1 MMYDICVIGSG
12 AGAGPIIY
20 ELSKQGHKVCVLEKG
35 DFYKREDFSKDEL
48 AVTRR
53 SVYNPKLEDEYH
65 TVEEYINEEWTKF
78 PTYDT
83 GWNFN
88 NGNLVG
94 GSSNFMSGFF
104 YRLKPDDFKLAS
116 KYGKIKDSNIVD
128 WPITYEDMEKYYDKV
143 EKIIGVS
150 GEVSDY
156 KYQEPRSSKTF
167 PFKALDEHP
176 ITKLIDKASKEL
188 NFSIVK
194 TPRAI
199 ISEAYKQ
206 RSACYYSNYCGS
218 YGCSSGAKGSS
229 REALILPAL
238 KTNNLTI
245 ITNANVIKLNTNK
258 DKKITSAL
266 YLSKQ
271 GSKKEVKA
279 KLFILAAQ
287 AIESSRLLLN
297 SKDANF
303 PNGVANNSLNVG
315 KNLLSSSGGIVTG
328 TFDESVIPL
337 KELMTPG
344 LFVNRAIK
352 DFYFTKEFKGGMVEM
367 VFEHANPIRRANF
380 FKWDENDSSKL
391 LIGKELQD
399 KLFSSFTKT
408 KTLNM
413 EIFADWSSNDNSF
426 VSVDENYKD
435 KYGIP
440 VANIRIGTLKHDL
453 EVSNFLAKKAV
464 KLLKQMG
471 AKNIQSNIDALPSSN
486 LQAGGCRFGDNPKT
500 SVLNKYCQAHEV
512 KNLFVTDGSF
522 MPSGGSVPFTFTIYA
537 NSFRVASYI
546 KNNFN
551 KLVDK

>member
-1 MMYDICVIGSG
+1 MIYDVCIIGSG

-35 DFYKREDFSKDEL
+35 DFYKRDDFSKDEL
-48 AVTRR
+48 AVNRR
-53 SVYNPKLEDEYH
+53 SVYNPKVEDEYH
-65 TVEEYINEEWTKF
+65 TVEEFVDKKWTKF

-83 GWNFN
+83 GWDFN

-116 KYGKIKDSNIVD
+116 KYGKVKNSNIVD
-128 WPITYEDMEKYYDKV
+128 WPISYDDMEPYYDKV

-150 GEVSDY
+150 GEISDY
-156 KYQEPRSSKTF
+156 EYQETRSSKAF

-176 ITKLIDKASKEL
+176 ITKLIDKASKKL

-199 ISEAYKQ
+199 ISKDFNH

-229 REALILPAL
+229 REALIIPAM

-245 ITNANVIKLNTNK
+245 ITNANVIKLNTNT
-258 DKKITSAL
+258 DKKITQAT
-266 YLSKQ
+266 YLTKN
-271 GSKKEVKA
+271 GNKKELKA

-287 AIESSRLLLN
+287 AVETSRLLLN
-297 SKDANF
+297 SKDENF

-328 TFDESVIPL
+328 TFDENSIPL
-337 KELMTPG
+337 KDLMIPG

-380 FKWDENDSSKL
+380 FKWDENDSNKL

-399 KLFSSFTKT
+399 KLFNAFTKT

-413 EIFADWSSNDNSF
+413 EVFADWTPNDNSF
-426 VSVDENYKD
+426 VSVDEKYKD
-435 KYGIP
+435 KYGTP

-453 EVSNFLAKKAV
+453 KVSNFLAKKAV

-471 AKNIQSNIDALPSSN
+471 AKNIQSNIDSLPSSN
-486 LQAGGCRFGDNPKT
+486 LQAGGCRFGDDTKT

-522 MPSGGSVPFTFTIYA
+522 MPTGGSVPFTFTIYA
-537 NSFRVASYI
+537 NSFRVADYI
-546 KNNFN
+546 KENYS
-551 KLVDK
+551 KLIS